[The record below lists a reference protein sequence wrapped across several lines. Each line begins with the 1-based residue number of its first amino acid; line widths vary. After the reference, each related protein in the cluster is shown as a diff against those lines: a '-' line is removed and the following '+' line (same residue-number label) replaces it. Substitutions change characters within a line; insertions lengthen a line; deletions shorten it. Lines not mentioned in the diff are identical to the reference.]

1 MVCNVS
7 YLVVLCF
14 WSQVDSAKKQYN
26 VQISQ
31 LTEEL
36 LALHMECGEKQ
47 GQIERAIREKRAVE
61 EELEKVRQLC
71 AFYIMFQMYPPYE
84 NISSF
89 FFPTSHVFP

>member
-1 MVCNVS
+1 MVCNVG

-36 LALHMECGEKQ
+36 LALHMVWTWLL
-47 GQIERAIREKRAVE
+47 R
-61 EELEKVRQLC
+61 
-71 AFYIMFQMYPPYE
+71 MFGLAKYE
-84 NISSF
+84 TFCLSS
-89 FFPTSHVFP
+89 